1 MIRIILSGLWV
12 CVATLVSSYVAV
24 SWQARSAPGGAE
36 HSAVTNRIENIKTRM
51 ISVPFIADGAVQG
64 YVVAQFSFNTNVDA
78 LKALPFKPEDVFLD
92 EAFKTIYAGEGLDFR
107 KLKKQDL
114 PNLSKTI
121 AENINKRFGNK
132 LVEETLIQELNYMT
146 KEQARAAAGRK

>member
-24 SWQARSAPGGAE
+24 SWQARSAPGSAE
-36 HSAVTNRIENIKTRM
+36 HGPASSKIENIKTRM
-51 ISVPFIADGAVQG
+51 ISVPFIADGGVQG
-64 YVVAQFSFNTNVDA
+64 YVIAQFSFNTNVDA

-92 EAFKTIYAGEGLDFR
+92 EVFKTIYAADTLDFR

-114 PNLSKTI
+114 PALSKKI
-121 AENINKRFGNK
+121 ADNINKRFGSK
-132 LVEETLIQELNYMT
+132 LVDEALIQELNYMT
-146 KEQARAAAGRK
+146 KEEARAAAGRK

>member
-24 SWQARSAPGGAE
+24 SWQAHSAPGSAE
-36 HSAVTNRIENIKTRM
+36 HSAVTSKIENIKTRM
-51 ISVPFIADGAVQG
+51 ISVPIIADGAVQG
-64 YVVAQFSFNTNVDA
+64 YVVAQFSFNTNVDV
-78 LKALPFKPEDVFLD
+78 LKALPFKPEDVLVD
-92 EAFKTIYAGEGLDFR
+92 EAFKTVYAGEGLDFR

-114 PNLSKTI
+114 PNLSKKI